1 MIGIDLRKQ
10 QARNADPKLIQ
21 EIDFTGYLNRQ
32 YAKAQNINDNA
43 KMFFIIEE
51 WKETIL
57 DFSQGT
63 VKLLWMRPLISFRSN
78 IILI

>member
-1 MIGIDLRKQ
+1 MIGIDSRKQ

-63 VKLLWMRPLISFRSN
+63 VNYCECGP
-78 IILI
+78 

>member
-32 YAKAQNINDNA
+32 YAKL
-43 KMFFIIEE
+43 K
-51 WKETIL
+51 T
-57 DFSQGT
+57 
-63 VKLLWMRPLISFRSN
+63 
-78 IILI
+78 